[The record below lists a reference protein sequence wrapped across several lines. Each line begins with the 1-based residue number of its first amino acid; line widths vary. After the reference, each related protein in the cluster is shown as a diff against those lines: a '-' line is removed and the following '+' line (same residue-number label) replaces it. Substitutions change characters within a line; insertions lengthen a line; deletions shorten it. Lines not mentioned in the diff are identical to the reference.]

1 MTRTRR
7 DLPASIGR
15 ETARTVAKLGLGAL
29 SLIWLAVL
37 VSLLPGLDRVLPATT
52 DTLVAHWGLDLVL
65 VPVLGAAAWLSAL
78 GLFHLALPPVAIV
91 AARVSAALDPAAED
105 LAAGFVGEDA

>member
-1 MTRTRR
+1 
-7 DLPASIGR
+7 
-15 ETARTVAKLGLGAL
+15 
-29 SLIWLAVL
+29 
-37 VSLLPGLDRVLPATT
+37 
-52 DTLVAHWGLDLVL
+52 VL